1 MFQIQNEFSGA
12 NIPRTMRFTEGLFD
26 RLNCVAQQNGISFN
40 LLVLQCCKFTL
51 DSMEQQGLEKGWG
64 RAKAGELE
72 FYFLKEDG
80 EEPSSFFAEWEP
92 KPSAASGGKREAK
105 VLGFA
110 R

>member
-1 MFQIQNEFSGA
+1 MEFLLTYWCCS
-12 NIPRTMRFTEGLFD
+12 
-26 RLNCVAQQNGISFN
+26 VVN
-40 LLVLQCCKFTL
+40 LLWIPWNSRDWK
-51 DSMEQQGLEKGWG
+51 KGWG

-80 EEPSSFFAEWEP
+80 EEPSSFFFAEWEP

>member
-1 MFQIQNEFSGA
+1 MEFLLTYWCCS
-12 NIPRTMRFTEGLFD
+12 
-26 RLNCVAQQNGISFN
+26 VVN
-40 LLVLQCCKFTL
+40 LLWIPWNSRDWK
-51 DSMEQQGLEKGWG
+51 KGWG
-64 RAKAGELE
+64 RARTEGLE

-80 EEPSSFFAEWEP
+80 EEPSSFFAEWDP